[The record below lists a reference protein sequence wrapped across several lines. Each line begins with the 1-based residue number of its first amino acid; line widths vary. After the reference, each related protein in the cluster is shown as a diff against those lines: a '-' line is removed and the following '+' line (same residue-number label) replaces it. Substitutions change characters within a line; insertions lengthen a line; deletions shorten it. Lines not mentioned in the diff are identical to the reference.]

1 MPAELPNAL
10 QLRQIKYGEKS
21 TPARKV
27 STANVLLDAGRTAE
41 ALDLFLLAGDKDG
54 VSRLRDLAIREGRPI
69 LLLILERVGTRL
81 PPEQWK
87 AAAEAAIAS
96 SRWRDAYRCYQ
107 KAGDEKGLEAVREHL
122 PDYEIYTP
130 QGK

>member
-10 QLRQIKYGEKS
+10 QLREIKYGEKS

-27 STANVLLDAGRTAE
+27 ATAKALLDAGRTAE
-41 ALDLFLLAGDKDG
+41 ALDLFLIAGDQDG
-54 VSRLRDLAIREGRPI
+54 VAQIRDLAIQEGRPV
-69 LLLILERVGTRL
+69 LLLMLERVGTPL
-81 PPEQWK
+81 AAELWK
-87 AAAEAAIAS
+87 AAGDGAAGAS
-96 SRWRDAYRCYQ
+96 RFRDAYRCYQ
-107 KAGDEKGLEAVREHL
+107 KAGDEKGLEEVREHL